1 MYKKIILAILLVL
14 SFSSCAFAQNSQTL
28 TLKPGFNF
36 VSFTVTVSLTPA
48 DLKALNT
55 AIEDIYLFSAAA
67 GSFLSANE
75 GSLTSLA
82 AGKGY
87 IVKSSAALSFSVT
100 VSGTALSTLG
110 NINLKSGFN
119 LVGFSKLPAAATFVN
134 VMTANSFVNG
144 LYKWSAAAGSFI
156 SVVRDG
162 GVPVKLDGADP
173 SFNAGESYFFNLSQD
188 VQINLDGTGI
198 LMGTNITPPVVVDPT
213 ENPFA
218 GTYSGT
224 FSGNNF
230 GPPQGTFVITVTTQG
245 ALAANGVNNSNVP
258 PTTITGSGTV
268 TNAGVADF
276 SIKLT
281 NNHKFSGTF
290 TSAGASGN
298 FYETDGVTVK
308 GSWQITKAGG
318 SN

>member
-1 MYKKIILAILLVL
+1 MLKKIIIVVLVMLLFASAALA
-14 SFSSCAFAQNSQTL
+14 QTSQTL

-36 VSFTVTVSLTPA
+36 VSFTTAVSLTPSG
-48 DLKALNT
+48 LKALNT

-67 GSFLSANE
+67 GSFLSAND
-75 GSLTSLA
+75 GTLSSLA

-87 IVKSSAALSFSVT
+87 IVKSSASSDVSVT
-100 VSGTALSTLG
+100 VSGTALSTIG

-119 LVGFSKLPAAATFVN
+119 LVGFSKLPAAATFSQ
-134 VMTANSFVNG
+134 VMTANSFISG

-156 SVVRDG
+156 QVVRGTG
-162 GVPVKLDGADP
+162 GTPEQLDNVDP
-173 SFNAGESYFFNLSQD
+173 SFKAGESYFFNLSQD
-188 VQINLDGTGI
+188 VQINFDGTGL
-198 LMGTNITPPVVVDPT
+198 LMGTNITPPVVVDPS

-224 FSGNNF
+224 FNGTY
-230 GPPQGTFVITVTTQG
+230 GAPQGTFVITVTTQG
-245 ALAANGVNNSNVP
+245 VLNANGVNNSNVP

-268 TNAGVADF
+268 TNAGAADF

-290 TSAGASGN
+290 TSTGASGN